1 MISSRKIIKIYLW
14 MSIPVLVAAIVSYR
28 LGWVGAELHSSIITA
43 HLLNSVLFFMGHWL
57 NRKGMQKSD
66 KLFLIFVFG
75 GQVARMLL
83 ALGLIIL
90 TLNLLNMS
98 QKNFILVF
106 FLFYF
111 LFLSLEIYY
120 LSKIKNFTRPK

>member
-1 MISSRKIIKIYLW
+1 MR
-14 MSIPVLVAAIVSYR
+14 
-28 LGWVGAELHSSIITA
+28 
-43 HLLNSVLFFMGHWL
+43 
-57 NRKGMQKSD
+57 KSD

-75 GQVARMLL
+75 GQIARMIL
-83 ALGLIIL
+83 ALLLIIL

-120 LSKIKNFTRPK
+120 ISKIKNFTRP

>member
-1 MISSRKIIKIYLW
+1 ML
-14 MSIPVLVAAIVSYR
+14 AYR
-28 LGWVGAELHSSIITA
+28 LGWVSADIHSSILTS
-43 HLLNSVLFFMGHWL
+43 HLLNSVLFFLGHWL
-57 NRKGMQKSD
+57 NRKGMRKSD

-75 GQVARMLL
+75 GQIARMIL
-83 ALGLIIL
+83 ALLLIIL

-120 LSKIKNFTRPK
+120 ISKIKNFTRP